1 MWIVLKGKNK
11 EIDFL
16 QKNLIKKMGKDI
28 MFYIPRYKTEIF
40 KKNKVVT
47 STQLLMKN
55 YIFCYH
61 KNFKKRNNLNT
72 VNFTKGLEYILKGHE
87 TNQIQIERF
96 IKYCKSFECEKGFIQ
111 PIFFKSLLKD
121 FGKFSSGP
129 FKVLS
134 FNIIEKQKSK
144 LKILIGDLVTTVSD
158 NQRNIYRP
166 I

>member
-55 YIFCYH
+55 
-61 KNFKKRNNLNT
+61 
-72 VNFTKGLEYILKGHE
+72 
-87 TNQIQIERF
+87 
-96 IKYCKSFECEKGFIQ
+96 
-111 PIFFKSLLKD
+111 
-121 FGKFSSGP
+121 
-129 FKVLS
+129 
-134 FNIIEKQKSK
+134 
-144 LKILIGDLVTTVSD
+144 
-158 NQRNIYRP
+158 
-166 I
+166 

>member
-16 QKNLIKKMGKDI
+16 QNNLIKKMGKDI

-61 KNFKKRNNLNT
+61 KNFKKRDNLNT

-87 TNQIQIERF
+87 IPRSGLNFLGDDEKKFNTKFLLLCGVEKFRNFYVRVDILERLF
-96 IKYCKSFECEKGFIQ
+96 
-111 PIFFKSLLKD
+111 LK
-121 FGKFSSGP
+121 
-129 FKVLS
+129 
-134 FNIIEKQKSK
+134 IIENTKKKSPK
-144 LKILIGDLVTTVSD
+144 KT
-158 NQRNIYRP
+158 
-166 I
+166 